1 MRVAIVRLTAMG
13 DVIHTMAAL
22 QFVKKARPDIEITW
36 FVEEKFA
43 QIPENSPHIDKI
55 VPVNLH
61 RFKKSFSLS
70 ALKAEAR
77 KVKESGPFDLVID
90 AQGLMK
96 SAVLA
101 RIAGRSVAGLD
112 YSSAK
117 EGAAS
122 FLYSRRFA
130 VECSETAPFR
140 FASLIAK
147 SLGMQISKE
156 MLLEKEPYLYFQED
170 GECEEISTYFD
181 REKKSVLIVTA
192 ASNESKTYPPEK
204 FAELAGMLGEFNL
217 LLVAGS
223 EAERESAKRI
233 AETSNAALLPKMSLN
248 ALKYAVSRCDLLI
261 GADTG
266 PSHMAWAMNRP
277 SVLLFGSTPKSMMME
292 TPGNIAVTSG
302 AKVHPCRFDKSDRSI
317 AKIEPERIA
326 EEARKLLA

>member
-13 DVIHTMAAL
+13 DVIHTLAAM
-22 QFVKKARPDIEITW
+22 QFVKKAQPDAEITW
-36 FVEEKFA
+36 FVEDKFA
-43 QIPENSPHIDKI
+43 QILEHNTDVDRI

-70 ALKAEAR
+70 ALKDEAR

-90 AQGLMK
+90 AQGLIK

-101 RIAGRSVAGLD
+101 RIAGKNVAGLD

-130 VECSETAPFR
+130 IDCSETAPFR

-156 MLLEKEPYLYFQED
+156 MLLEKEPYLGFEKN

-181 REKKSVLIVTA
+181 REKKSILMVTA

-204 FAELAGMLGEFNL
+204 FAELADMLGEFNL
-217 LLVAGS
+217 LLAAGS

-233 AETSNAALLPKMSLN
+233 AEASNARLLPKMSLN
-248 ALKYAVSRCDLLI
+248 ALKYVVSRCDLLI

-292 TPGNIAVTSG
+292 TPRNIAVTSG

-317 AKIEPERIA
+317 AKIEPERVA